1 MSETLQRRNTFGSN
15 WVNVLLGVWIVIS
28 PFVLGFSNM
37 RAIMWNNIATGGA
50 IFLLAMGGSAG
61 RGAPSMLNVLLGIWL
76 LISPFVLKASRP
88 VAVWNNVIL
97 GIIVAIVA
105 LTGTH
110 RAPATTAAPH
120 LPNR

>member
-1 MSETLQRRNTFGSN
+1 MNETLQRRSTFGSGL
-15 WVNVLLGVWIVIS
+15 NVVLGVWIVIS

-50 IFLLAMGGSAG
+50 IFLLALASTAR
-61 RGAPSMLNVLLGIWL
+61 RGTSMLNVLLGIWL
-76 LISPFVLKASRP
+76 LISPFVLGASRP
-88 VAVWNNVIL
+88 VAVWNDVIL

-105 LTGTH
+105 LTGTR
-110 RAPATTAAPH
+110 RAPVTTTATH